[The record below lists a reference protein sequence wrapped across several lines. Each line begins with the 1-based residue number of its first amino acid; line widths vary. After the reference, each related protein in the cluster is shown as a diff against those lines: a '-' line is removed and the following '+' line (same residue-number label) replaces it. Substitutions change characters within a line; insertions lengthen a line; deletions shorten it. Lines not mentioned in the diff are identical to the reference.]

1 MSAQIKNKPRD
12 LLDADVRAQID
23 AEVAKYPPERKG
35 AAVMAALRIVQEKH
49 GWLSPQ
55 LIEAVADYLEI
66 PPVRAFEVA
75 TFYTMYDR
83 EPVGKH
89 KIMVCTNI
97 SCMLCGSEKIMSHLT
112 KTLGIKAGETT
123 KDGRFTLKEAECLGA
138 CVNAPMMQIGK
149 TFYEELTPQ
158 KVDQILKE
166 LK

>member
-1 MSAQIKNKPRD
+1 MSAQTKPKPQD

-23 AEVAKYPPERKG
+23 REVAKYPPERKG

-49 GWLSPQ
+49 GWLSPA
-55 LIEAVADYLEI
+55 LIEAVALYLEI
-66 PPVRAFEVA
+66 PPVRALEVA

-97 SCMLCGSEKIMSHLT
+97 SCMLCGSDKVMSHLS
-112 KTLGIKAGETT
+112 KTLGIKAGDTT
-123 KDGRFTLKEAECLGA
+123 PDGRFTLKEAECLGA
-138 CVNAPMMQIGK
+138 CVNAPMMQIDK
-149 TFYEELTPQ
+149 TFHENLTPE
-158 KVDQILKE
+158 KIDQILKE